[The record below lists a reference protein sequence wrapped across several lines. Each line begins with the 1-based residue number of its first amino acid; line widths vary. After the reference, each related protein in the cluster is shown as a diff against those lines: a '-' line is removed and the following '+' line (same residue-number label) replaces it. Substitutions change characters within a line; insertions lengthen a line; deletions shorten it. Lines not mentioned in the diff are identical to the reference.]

1 MLAPSPPA
9 VVTPPMLPLPLA
21 EIDLGRAVGV
31 AEGAVATLPA
41 KWALLRVPKR
51 LFGLG
56 GMVRKGMG

>member
-51 LFGLG
+51 RLGLG
-56 GMVRKGMG
+56 GMVREGRG